1 MQSEPRL
8 VVTAISHKQQHHIN
22 SMTNNGKKI
31 WMDGSLVDW
40 NKATIHIL
48 THALHYATAV
58 FEGIRCY
65 ETVNGLAIFRLSDHI
80 QRLINSGKI
89 YFMNIEYSKVELER
103 AVIDTINANDV
114 EEESYVRPIA
124 YYGYGKMGVNPLP
137 NKVSVAVATWKW
149 DEYLKE
155 DKQHK
160 EKGVRLMVSAWMR
173 IDGRTM
179 PFLAKATANYAN
191 SALARVEAIRA
202 GFDEAIMLNTDG
214 KVIEASAENI
224 FIVKDGLLV
233 TPPITSGALNGIT
246 RDTVLTIARENNIP
260 HIIRD
265 ITRDELYI
273 ADEVFLT
280 GTAAGIKPVSEID
293 NRMIA
298 DGKDGV
304 ITNQVREKFQL
315 IVHYKDNNLSKKWL
329 TFVRTHKRYSDQS

>member
-1 MQSEPRL
+1 
-8 VVTAISHKQQHHIN
+8 
-22 SMTNNGKKI
+22 MTNNGKKI

-40 NKATIHIL
+40 NKARIHLL

-65 ETVNGLAIFRLSDHI
+65 KTVNGLAIFRLSDHI

-114 EEESYVRPIA
+114 GDESYVRPIA

-149 DEYLKE
+149 DEYLKK
-155 DKQHK
+155 DKQHN

-202 GFDEAIMLNTDG
+202 GYDEAIMLNTDG

-246 RDTVLTIARENNIP
+246 RDTVLTIAKENNIP
-260 HIIRD
+260 HVIRD

-304 ITNQVREKFQL
+304 ITNHVKEKFEL
-315 IVHYKDNNLSKKWL
+315 IVHDKDNNLSKKWL
-329 TFVRTHKRYSDQS
+329 TFVKNT

>member
-1 MQSEPRL
+1 
-8 VVTAISHKQQHHIN
+8 
-22 SMTNNGKKI
+22 MTNNGKKI

-40 NKATIHIL
+40 NKAKIHLL

-65 ETVNGLAIFRLSDHI
+65 KTVNGLAIFRLSDHI

-89 YFMNIEYSKVELER
+89 YFMNIEYSKVELEQ

-114 EEESYVRPIA
+114 GEESYVRPIA

-149 DEYLKE
+149 DEYLKK
-155 DKQHK
+155 DKQHN
-160 EKGVRLMVSAWMR
+160 EKSVRVMVSAWMR

-246 RDTVLTIARENNIP
+246 RDTVLTIAKENNIP
-260 HIIRD
+260 HVIRD

-293 NRMIA
+293 SRMIA

-304 ITNQVREKFQL
+304 ITNQVREEFEL
-315 IVHYKDNNLSKKWL
+315 IVHDKDNNLSKKWL
-329 TFVRTHKRYSDQS
+329 TFVKNT

>member
-1 MQSEPRL
+1 
-8 VVTAISHKQQHHIN
+8 
-22 SMTNNGKKI
+22 MTNNGKKI

-40 NKATIHIL
+40 NKARIHIL

-65 ETVNGLAIFRLSDHI
+65 KTVNGLAIFRLSDHI

-114 EEESYVRPIA
+114 GEELYVRPIA

-149 DEYLKE
+149 DEYLKK
-155 DKQHK
+155 DKEHN

-214 KVIEASAENI
+214 KVIEAGAENI

-246 RDTVLTIARENNIP
+246 IDTVLTIARENNIP
-260 HIIRD
+260 HVIRD

-304 ITNQVREKFQL
+304 ITNQVREEFEL
-315 IVHYKDNNLSKKWL
+315 IVHDKDNNLSKKWL
-329 TFVRTHKRYSDQS
+329 TFVKNT